1 MRRPKKNLTAFAGM
15 TLIGLLIAFAAF
27 WLVILRTGIAADY
40 FHIMAFCCI
49 LLGFLTV
56 VLTAFLVFVRRCSI
70 ARIYPVLAICLGVL
84 TYFVLSVYTKPDD
97 THHLASAYVLS
108 NRMLQT
114 VSDEGNIIT
123 TRRACDDLLEQFVD
137 GDIGDRQMLFLSED
151 TYNMIGS
158 WFAPTEDTELVAAKL
173 TKYKGGSAFPY
184 LMGAFGITAARL
196 LGLNFGWAAL
206 FGSLLQMFFFVGT
219 MTYAIRRTPI
229 GKQMF
234 FVFGLLPIVLQQ
246 TASFSYDCA
255 VLSGCV
261 LVTALS
267 LRWACDREERE
278 KRAEGHPAA
287 LRVKAVD
294 ALMFLLAAL
303 LLFTAKGGIYGPLI
317 FLPLLLLFKRSWLK
331 SARNRWILA
340 GGILLIIL
348 GVLYYLFGMGGWSN
362 IEYQLNYEYYNVFT
376 GESGFSILYYL
387 QHPGRFLWL
396 FFHTLHVRGIIYL
409 KELVGGFL
417 GWYRNIVISW
427 KVLICFYVLLFLA
440 LFRQKEDRAE
450 LPLRFRALFLFIAA
464 AYDGL
469 MMAIMEVRWSVDA
482 WNEIDGVQGRYFLPT
497 LPLALLA
504 IGFWQRRERGRKEVL
519 SEKIAGCFSRIVPL
533 KQQVGELPPVP
544 ESIFPAGMV
553 LLDVLVLCIC
563 VWMTTLG

>member
-1 MRRPKKNLTAFAGM
+1 MRPAR
-15 TLIGLLIAFAAF
+15 
-27 WLVILRTGIAADY
+27 Y
-40 FHIMAFCCI
+40 F
-49 LLGFLTV
+49 
-56 VLTAFLVFVRRCSI
+56 SI
-70 ARIYPVLAICLGVL
+70 IQ
-84 TYFVLSVYTKPDD
+84 
-97 THHLASAYVLS
+97 LS
-108 NRMLQT
+108 N
-114 VSDEGNIIT
+114 
-123 TRRACDDLLEQFVD
+123 
-137 GDIGDRQMLFLSED
+137 
-151 TYNMIGS
+151 
-158 WFAPTEDTELVAAKL
+158 
-173 TKYKGGSAFPY
+173 
-184 LMGAFGITAARL
+184 AR
-196 LGLNFGWAAL
+196 
-206 FGSLLQMFFFVGT
+206 
-219 MTYAIRRTPI
+219 
-229 GKQMF
+229 
-234 FVFGLLPIVLQQ
+234 
-246 TASFSYDCA
+246 
-255 VLSGCV
+255 
-261 LVTALS
+261 
-267 LRWACDREERE
+267 
-278 KRAEGHPAA
+278 
-287 LRVKAVD
+287 
-294 ALMFLLAAL
+294 
-303 LLFTAKGGIYGPLI
+303 
-317 FLPLLLLFKRSWLK
+317 
-331 SARNRWILA
+331 ARNRWILA

-409 KELVGGFL
+409 NELVGGFL

-504 IGFWQRRERGRKEVL
+504 IGFWQRRERGRKGVL

-553 LLDVLVLCIC
+553 LLDVLVLCVC